1 MCAEKKLEGSI
12 AAHSVMN
19 VFYILRKE
27 FTIEERRKTLT
38 DLCEILTVVGIDKG
52 KIISALANDDFTDV
66 EDCLQ
71 NECAIDFSADYIITR
86 NVKDFEKSSVPAI
99 LPGYFLEMC

>member
-38 DLCEILTVVGIDKG
+38 DLCEILTISVHHLYHKG
-52 KIISALANDDFTDV
+52 
-66 EDCLQ
+66 
-71 NECAIDFSADYIITR
+71 
-86 NVKDFEKSSVPAI
+86 
-99 LPGYFLEMC
+99 